1 MMYLHEAVV
10 AIDRPDIVGDGSGE
24 TVVCEKLVD
33 CVIKLD
39 VSRDS
44 VITIG
49 SLLISLLFSSD
60 IRPDNVIDILLPGVF
75 VSYSRVVLVE

>member
-1 MMYLHEAVV
+1 MREDYLHEAVV
-10 AIDRPDIVGDGSGE
+10 AIDRPEIVGDGSGE
-24 TVVCEKLVD
+24 TVVREKLVD

-49 SLLISLLFSSD
+49 SLLMSLLFSSD
-60 IRPDNVIDILLPGVF
+60 MSPDNVMDIRLPGVF
-75 VSYSRVVLVE
+75 VS

>member
-1 MMYLHEAVV
+1 MNSHEAVV
-10 AIDRPDIVGDGSGE
+10 AIDRPEMVGEGRGE

-44 VITIG
+44 DFTIG
-49 SLLISLLFSSD
+49 SLLRSLLFPSD

-75 VSYSRVVLVE
+75 VSYSNVVLVE